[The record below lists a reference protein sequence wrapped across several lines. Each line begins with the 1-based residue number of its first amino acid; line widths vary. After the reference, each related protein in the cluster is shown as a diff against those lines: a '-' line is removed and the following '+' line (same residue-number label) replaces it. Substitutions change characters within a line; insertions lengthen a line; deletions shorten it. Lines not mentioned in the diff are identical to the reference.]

1 MLRLARLPGSVA
13 SAAAIAA
20 TLLGCS
26 DGSQAPAAAIS
37 ASISVSDGV
46 ERHDLRFA
54 CGETECAAW
63 LFRPGGVA
71 KPPVVVMGH
80 GFAGTRDVALP
91 CFAERFA
98 RAGLAALVIDYRHF
112 GASGGSPRQLVD
124 PWRQLEDWRAALAHA
139 RSRDD
144 LDGARVAVWGTSLG
158 AGHAL
163 LTAADDDN
171 LRAVVVQAP
180 LIDTSLEGEATFY
193 GVGWVVRLLLHAW
206 ADLFGSWLGR
216 DAVLVPVIAPAGGF
230 GMIVD
235 DAAFAAFEKLASP
248 DSSYRNAV
256 AARSILTFDE
266 YDPAPRSAEIT
277 APILLVASRGDRF
290 APFAAVEQL
299 AVRAPNVTLDEIEGD
314 HFDVYSS
321 PVLERAAE
329 LEAAFLAEHLR

>member
-1 MLRLARLPGSVA
+1 VLRLARLLGSLGT
-13 SAAAIAA
+13 SAALVA
-20 TLLGCS
+20 TCLGCA
-26 DGSQAPAAAIS
+26 DPSQAPAAPIS
-37 ASISVSDGV
+37 PGITVEDGT
-46 ERHDLRFA
+46 ERRDVRFP

-63 LFRPGGVA
+63 LFLPPGPS

-91 CFAERFA
+91 RFAERFA

-144 LDGARVAVWGTSLG
+144 VDGARVALWGTSMG

-163 LTAADDDN
+163 LTAADDRGV
-171 LRAVVVQAP
+171 RAVAVQAP

-193 GVGWVVRLLLHAW
+193 GVSWVVRLLLHAW
-206 ADLFGSWLGR
+206 ADLFASWLGR
-216 DAVLVPVIAPAGGF
+216 GPVLVPAIAPSGGF

-248 DSSYRNAV
+248 DSTYRNAV

-266 YDPAPRSAEIT
+266 YNPATRSAEIA
-277 APILLVASRGDRF
+277 APILLVASRTDRF
-290 APFAAVEQL
+290 TPFAAAQQL
-299 AVRAPNVTLDEIEGD
+299 AESAANARLEEIEGD

-329 LEAAFLAEHLR
+329 LEAAFLVEHLR